1 MTDHLRSTPAYGG
14 KLSLRQ
20 MMIVFLLVI
29 SGAVTAVN
37 GWIIWN
43 SWNSAL
49 DTAKDNAHN
58 LAQSLS
64 RQAEDAYL
72 QVDLTLQD
80 LRDRIKLIGLRH
92 ERNGYLQSILTERKA
107 ALPQLSGIFIYDAA
121 GNWVVTSDGNIP
133 QRANNGDRNYFR
145 YHATHDDPGVHIG
158 TVIRSRSSGRLV
170 IPVSMRLNN
179 DDGSFRGVVMA
190 SVSLDFFRTVYDY
203 YNLGRQDVLALMQND
218 GTILYLRPFLDS
230 AVNQNIA
237 SSPLFTR
244 LLKDAPS
251 GTAIYKSALD
261 GVERVFGY
269 ASLPRYPLVVAA
281 GYAKQ
286 PLMQAWFPTISVYIA
301 LCTIL
306 LLLLMWLGLLLLRH
320 ISLDLANQQELTR
333 VRDKL
338 TASNHTLQS
347 LALIDSLTG
356 LANRRHFDLWLQRS
370 IERSQKLHTPLA
382 LMMIDVDAFKAFNDR
397 YGHPAGDACLTQIAS
412 ALSAL
417 PHRSDDLIARYG
429 GEEFAV
435 IMPGCSLPAAAA
447 FARRAIAAIA
457 ALQIPH
463 GDATAV
469 QQVVTI
475 SVGLQVMTGGNDALS
490 GPRLVAEAD
499 NALYAAKRA
508 GKNRLVIYGDEPDNA
523 GPSPED

>member
-1 MTDHLRSTPAYGG
+1 MTDRPRSTPPHRK

-29 SGAVTAVN
+29 SGAVIAVN
-37 GWIIWN
+37 GWMVWN
-43 SWNSAL
+43 SWNRAL
-49 DTAKDNAHN
+49 ETAQDNAHN

-64 RQAEDAYL
+64 RQAEDAFL

-92 ERNGYLQSILTERKA
+92 ERNGYLQSLLTERKA
-107 ALPQLSGIFIYDAA
+107 ALPQLSGMFIYDAA

-133 QRANNGDRNYFR
+133 QRANNADRNYFR
-145 YHATHDDPGVHIG
+145 YHASHDDPGVHIG
-158 TVIRSRSSGRLV
+158 MVIRSRSSGRLV
-170 IPVSMRLNN
+170 IPISMRLNN
-179 DDGSFRGVVMA
+179 DDGSFRGVIMA

-203 YNLGRQDVLALMQND
+203 YNLGRQDVLALMHND
-218 GTILYLRPFLDS
+218 GTILYLRPFQDS

-244 LLKDAPS
+244 LLKHSPS
-251 GTAIYKSALD
+251 GTAVYKSALD

-286 PLMQAWFPTISVYIA
+286 PLIQTWFPTISVYIA

-320 ISLDLANQQELTR
+320 ISHDQANQLELAR
-333 VRDKL
+333 VRDQL
-338 TASNHTLQS
+338 TASNRTLQS

-356 LANRRHFDLWLQRS
+356 LANRRQFDLWLQRS

-382 LMMIDVDAFKAFNDR
+382 LLMIDVDAFKAFNDR
-397 YGHPAGDACLTQIAS
+397 YGHPAGDACLTQIAG

-435 IMPGCSLPAAAA
+435 IMPGCTRQAAEA

-457 ALQIPH
+457 ALRIAH
-463 GDATAV
+463 DDATAGER
-469 QQVVTI
+469 VVTI
-475 SVGLQVMTGGNDALS
+475 SIGLQVMEGGNDALS
-490 GPRLVAEAD
+490 GPRLVSEAD
-499 NALYAAKRA
+499 RALYVAKRA
-508 GKNRLVIYGDEPDNA
+508 GKNRLVIYGAEPADA
-523 GPSPED
+523 GPAPED